1 MNERRRSVAIVILVA
16 VGLLVLAV
24 ALRLSPLL
32 PGPATPPGAT
42 RLVITTAAPHVWPT
56 TACPLALL
64 LPVRVA
70 SDDGTL
76 VVVSVETGD
85 PIDVVWP
92 AGWAA
97 WRIDGVAELHARD
110 GSLVAREGDVLDD
123 LGGGSGDDGAFHVCI
138 VGS

>member
-1 MNERRRSVAIVILVA
+1 MAYLTVHVD
-16 VGLLVLAV
+16 V
-24 ALRLSPLL
+24 ALERGSVGDGQACGLDVSDQ
-32 PGPATPPGAT
+32 AAT
-42 RLVITTAAPHVWPT
+42 RLQISTAAPHVWPT

-76 VVVSVETGD
+76 VVVSAETGD